1 MDKIKTK
8 LDNWLKLLLDNNGS
22 VLHIKNSSYV
32 KGRVQNQLK
41 IIDKTP
47 INNDVLKHIL
57 KLLVSNNI
65 KQLMEDKEYEGI
77 YKISSNYR
85 FKYRIYTHQNGYAIV
100 FKALPSKIKTFKELH
115 LPSTLNNLIS
125 LEHGLIIIS
134 GDNSS
139 GKSTLLAS
147 IVNSINNSYNHHIIT
162 LEDQIEYI
170 YNDAKSMIEQKEIN
184 THTKDTSK
192 AIQSIIKEDPDI
204 IVIDKLTDSIVAKYV
219 IDLINRGY
227 FIILTM
233 NASNTQDTISKF
245 LEFFESDIQE
255 HIRHTLA
262 YKLRAIISQE
272 LIINKDNNLIPV
284 VEVMYQTE
292 NITNAILNQLDEQI
306 TDIIKQDSK
315 TYDSITF
322 EQSFQK
328 LYTAG
333 QVKKEALC
341 SNLLKEEKRKATA
354 KKSDNIVMIDDST
367 TITYSIRDE
376 E

>member
-1 MDKIKTK
+1 
-8 LDNWLKLLLDNNGS
+8 
-22 VLHIKNSSYV
+22 
-32 KGRVQNQLK
+32 
-41 IIDKTP
+41 
-47 INNDVLKHIL
+47 
-57 KLLVSNNI
+57 
-65 KQLMEDKEYEGI
+65 
-77 YKISSNYR
+77 
-85 FKYRIYTHQNGYAIV
+85 
-100 FKALPSKIKTFKELH
+100 
-115 LPSTLNNLIS
+115 
-125 LEHGLIIIS
+125 
-134 GDNSS
+134 
-139 GKSTLLAS
+139 
-147 IVNSINNSYNHHIIT
+147 
-162 LEDQIEYI
+162 
-170 YNDAKSMIEQKEIN
+170 MIEQKEIN